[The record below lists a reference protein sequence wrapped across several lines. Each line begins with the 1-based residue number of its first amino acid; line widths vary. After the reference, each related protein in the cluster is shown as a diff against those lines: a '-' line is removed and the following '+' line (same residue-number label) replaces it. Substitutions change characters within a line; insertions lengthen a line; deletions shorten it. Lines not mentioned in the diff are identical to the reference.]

1 MSEKTTT
8 NGSNAATSP
17 QTPPYRDSPTNW
29 ESAGLKST
37 GRSTTSAPPPSDHIL
52 DASTSPS
59 APAPFLAYARRIRS
73 FFSPFQVD
81 KSRYLLTFY
90 DEPTAQKWWAL
101 MQSEYPDSVRE
112 SPQLFSFKSD
122 RVPSRAWENPRF
134 EHLREKWTYRQLDES
149 ESMAMQKEKDGTRAR
164 KASLLRTLSMPA
176 VREGSSSPELVRDG
190 SEGLDDPFT
199 PQNDTERERT
209 GLAQLSI
216 TSDRIHRSV
225 SQTKSNM
232 DALLEGQNANS
243 KSMQKV
249 QTAMD
254 QIMHRVD
261 VLDKRQQ
268 GHEEVMARMQS
279 TIEQSAGDSGADPL
293 ESLHAEVSK
302 NSAHLKTLLDS
313 HKTAKKSIQK
323 MQSTLDQ
330 QAASQRA
337 LAEQM
342 EAIYAANVAIQASI
356 QRVNENQ
363 DARFEKL
370 LLAFD
375 RHTTRTHEI
384 MAFQQD
390 TLQAT
395 RNDIMGAIQDGAS
408 ACSHDVLPPPRKV
421 NRKLV
426 GYVYSREGR

>member
-1 MSEKTTT
+1 
-8 NGSNAATSP
+8 
-17 QTPPYRDSPTNW
+17 
-29 ESAGLKST
+29 
-37 GRSTTSAPPPSDHIL
+37 
-52 DASTSPS
+52 
-59 APAPFLAYARRIRS
+59 
-73 FFSPFQVD
+73 
-81 KSRYLLTFY
+81 
-90 DEPTAQKWWAL
+90 

-112 SPQLFSFKSD
+112 SSQLFSFKSD
-122 RVPSRAWENPRF
+122 RLPSRAWENPRF
-134 EHLREKWTYRQLDES
+134 KHLREKWTYRQLDES
-149 ESMAMQKEKDGTRAR
+149 ENKAMQKEKDGTKTR
-164 KASLLRTLSMPA
+164 KGSLSRTPSMPA

-199 PQNDTERERT
+199 PQNDTERDRT

-232 DALLEGQNANS
+232 DALLEGQQANARG
-243 KSMQKV
+243 MQKV
-249 QTAMD
+249 QTTMD
-254 QIMHRVD
+254 EMMHQID
-261 VLDKRQQ
+261 ALDKRQQ
-268 GHEEVMARMQS
+268 DHEEATTTMQS
-279 TIEQSAGDSGADPL
+279 AIEQSASDSDADHL
-293 ESLHAEVSK
+293 ETLHAEVLE
-302 NSAHLKTLLDS
+302 NSTHLKTLLDS

-330 QAASQRA
+330 QAASQKA
-337 LAEQM
+337 LAEKM

-356 QRVNENQ
+356 KRMNDHQ

-375 RHTTRTHEI
+375 RHTTRTHEV
-384 MAFQQD
+384 MASQQD
-390 TLQAT
+390 ALKAT

-408 ACSHDVLPPPRKV
+408 ACNHDVVPPPRKV

>member
-1 MSEKTTT
+1 
-8 NGSNAATSP
+8 
-17 QTPPYRDSPTNW
+17 
-29 ESAGLKST
+29 
-37 GRSTTSAPPPSDHIL
+37 
-52 DASTSPS
+52 
-59 APAPFLAYARRIRS
+59 
-73 FFSPFQVD
+73 
-81 KSRYLLTFY
+81 
-90 DEPTAQKWWAL
+90 
-101 MQSEYPDSVRE
+101 
-112 SPQLFSFKSD
+112 
-122 RVPSRAWENPRF
+122 
-134 EHLREKWTYRQLDES
+134 
-149 ESMAMQKEKDGTRAR
+149 
-164 KASLLRTLSMPA
+164 MPA
-176 VREGSSSPELVRDG
+176 VREGSSSPELVKDG

-232 DALLEGQNANS
+232 DALLEGQQANA
-243 KSMQKV
+243 KGMQKV
-249 QTAMD
+249 QTTMD
-254 QIMHRVD
+254 QMLHQVN

-268 GHEEVMARMQS
+268 CHEEAMATMQS
-279 TIEQSAGDSGADPL
+279 AIEESAIEQSASGSDADH
-293 ESLHAEVSK
+293 SSTLHAEVSE

-330 QAASQRA
+330 QAASQKA

-356 QRVNENQ
+356 KRMNDNQ

-375 RHTTRTHEI
+375 RHTTRTHEV
-384 MAFQQD
+384 MASQQD
-390 TLQAT
+390 TLKAT
-395 RNDIMGAIQDGAS
+395 RNDIMGAIQDRAS
-408 ACSHDVLPPPRKV
+408 ACNHDVLPPPRKV